1 MAVSIE
7 KTEDPTVFRVV
18 QTVSTDDLGKD
29 YDAVDVY
36 QNGFQQLRK
45 KVNLES
51 QRKNAPKQIAEL
63 QKLPPVESLPQ

>member
-45 KVNLES
+45 KINLES